1 MKAIVMRET
10 GGVDVL
16 KMEDAPD
23 PEVDDGLVLV
33 RVHTASVN
41 PIDWKFRSGMIPKP
55 LPAILGNDMAG
66 VVEASRV
73 TGIEPG
79 QAVLGI
85 ASAGSYAELA
95 STPGQ
100 LVAPMPDGLDYV
112 HAAALPVAAMTA
124 WQALFDRGGLK
135 EGQSVLIA
143 GAAGGVGHLAVQLAR
158 RAGAR
163 TIALGSPRN
172 RDFLT
177 QLGATD
183 YVDYTSED
191 VAGAVSDV
199 DVVFDTVGGELS
211 AALGKTV
218 KQGGVVVAITAA
230 QPETV
235 PDGVR
240 YEHLVMSPDPEQLA
254 MLARLAADGELNV
267 EIAEV
272 LGLSEVQHAHELS
285 ESGHTRGKII
295 LEVDR

>member
-1 MKAIVMRET
+1 MRAIVMRET
-10 GGVDVL
+10 GGVEVL
-16 KMEDAPD
+16 RMEDAPA
-23 PEVDDGLVLV
+23 PQLTDGSVLV
-33 RVHTASVN
+33 RLHAASVN
-41 PIDWKFRSGMIPKP
+41 PIDWKFRRGLMPKP

-66 VVEASRV
+66 VVQESRV
-73 TGIEPG
+73 PALEPG

-85 ASAGSYAELA
+85 ASGGSYAELA
-95 STPGQ
+95 STPAQ
-100 LVAPMPDGLDYV
+100 LVAAKPDGLDYA

-124 WQALFDRGGLK
+124 WQALFDRGRL
-135 EGQSVLIA
+135 EAGQTVLIA

-172 RDFLT
+172 RDYLT

-191 VAGAVSDV
+191 VAAAVSDV
-199 DVVFDTVGGELS
+199 DVVVDTVGGELS

-218 KQGGVVVAITAA
+218 KPTGVVVSITSA
-230 QPETV
+230 QPDTV
-235 PDGVR
+235 PDSVR

-254 MLARLAADGELNV
+254 MLAQLAADGELHV

-272 LGLSEVQHAHELS
+272 LALSEVRRAHELS

-295 LEVDR
+295 LEIDR